1 MASSD
6 HCDLART
13 RLGAITRSST
23 GMPAE
28 PPWTNDGSA
37 NDDHPWADP
46 DGDDEPGRSDA
57 VRERFAD
64 RLSAARWDTGR
75 RGTAALAGI
84 GVLAAAVALVVVWR
98 DRPVAEPVPPLPR
111 VEVVESVAPS
121 AAIRPRA
128 AEAAQ
133 PGTADVTQPG
143 TAEIVV
149 SVVGAVARPGLVRL
163 QPGTRV
169 ADALEAAG
177 GAAEG
182 ADLVALNLARRVA
195 DGDQIVVG
203 IAPPQPVPHSSGIV
217 SAQTSS
223 AGPPEGGGLLNLNA
237 ADEAA
242 LDALP
247 GVGPV
252 TAAAIVSW
260 RESNGPFT
268 DVEQLGEVD
277 GIGPARL
284 ARLRELVTA

>member
-6 HCDLART
+6 HRDLART
-13 RLGAITRSST
+13 RLGAITRSSAD
-23 GMPAE
+23 MPAE
-28 PPWTNDGSA
+28 PSWTNGRPT

-46 DGDDEPGRSDA
+46 DGDDEPVHSGA

-64 RLSAARWDTGR
+64 RLTAARLDTGR
-75 RGTAALAGI
+75 RGTVALAGI
-84 GVLAAAVALVVVWR
+84 GVLAAIVALVVVWR

-111 VEVVESVAPS
+111 VEVVESAEPS
-121 AAIRPRA
+121 DALRPRA
-128 AEAAQ
+128 AEAA
-133 PGTADVTQPG
+133 QPG

-169 ADALEAAG
+169 ADALDAAG
-177 GAAEG
+177 GAADG
-182 ADLVALNLARRVA
+182 ADLVGLNLARRVA

-203 IAPPQPVPHSSGIV
+203 IAPPQPVPNTSGIV
-217 SAQTSS
+217 GAQPSG
-223 AGPPEGGGLLNLNA
+223 AGPTEAGGLLNLNA

-260 RESNGPFT
+260 RDANGPFT